1 MFILLKPSVSVMTEN
16 TVWGPSHRRDHA
28 QFEKNFEV
36 AVPSGKMLRIVIIS
50 RVFCFG
56 SLIPGTNPAWTNK
69 APRSL
74 LERYHGRLY
83 NHFKSALLRQEAI
96 WKCSETIYGMDDK
109 SKKSRSNLIAIDPR
123 EKKYAATALTIG
135 GSAPDMIAWC
145 QRITE
150 HQSKERTGRDEK
162 ACNGA

>member
-1 MFILLKPSVSVMTEN
+1 
-16 TVWGPSHRRDHA
+16 
-28 QFEKNFEV
+28 
-36 AVPSGKMLRIVIIS
+36 
-50 RVFCFG
+50 
-56 SLIPGTNPAWTNK
+56 
-69 APRSL
+69 
-74 LERYHGRLY
+74 
-83 NHFKSALLRQEAI
+83 
-96 WKCSETIYGMDDK
+96 MDDK

-162 ACNGA
+162 ACNGAKVCIDVANMLIILTFKVVVSSNSEAE